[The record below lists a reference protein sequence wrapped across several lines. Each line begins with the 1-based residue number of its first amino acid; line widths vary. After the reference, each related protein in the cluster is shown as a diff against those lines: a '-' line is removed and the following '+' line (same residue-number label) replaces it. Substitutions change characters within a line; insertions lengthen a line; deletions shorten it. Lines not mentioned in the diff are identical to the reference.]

1 MVRVFDK
8 NMFVM
13 MFAIMIGIVIVTY
26 FIADIVYQ
34 SQIDEINTDHVSE
47 IKTLEQNNIN
57 FTSSFLESS
66 VLLDSAREDR
76 AFGNYHFDLAQLFY
90 TSALN
95 EDNETAMIQY
105 KNSSID
111 NCTLAMPNYQTA
123 HENFL
128 ISADFFE
135 KTKNFTDYDNYLSL
149 LNMYVNLT
157 QTGAKVTLLR
167 YNASMYLRMIVEN
180 ITYVNGSGYIGNSTN
195 MTMLLSMFNDTMGM
209 YGLLATYYEDIQ
221 DEIDEYDIKGFST
234 IREPN

>member
-8 NMFVM
+8 NMFIM

-34 SQIDEINTDHVSE
+34 SEIDELNTEHDSRL
-47 IKTLEQNNIN
+47 KTLEEKNIN

-90 TSALN
+90 ASVLN
-95 EDNETAMIQY
+95 EDNESAMNQY

-111 NCTLAMPNYQTA
+111 NCTLAMPNYLTS

-128 ISADFFE
+128 ISANFFE
-135 KTKNFTDYDNYLSL
+135 RTKGYTSYQNYLTL
-149 LNMYVNLT
+149 LDMYVNLT
-157 QTGAKVTLLR
+157 ETGAEVTMLR
-167 YNASMYLRMIVEN
+167 YNASMYLKMIVEN
-180 ITYVNGSGYIGNSTN
+180 ITFVNGSSSYGNSTN
-195 MTMLLSMFNDTMGM
+195 MSSLLSLFNETMAM
-209 YGLLATYYEDIQ
+209 YGMAAAGYEEIQ
-221 DEIDEYDIKGFST
+221 DDIDEYDIKGFSA

>member
-8 NMFVM
+8 NMFIM
-13 MFAIMIGIVIVTY
+13 MLAIMVGIVIVTY

-34 SQIDEINTDHVSE
+34 SQIDEINTDHVSK

-95 EDNETAMIQY
+95 EDNETTMNQY

-111 NCTLAMPNYQTA
+111 NCTLALPNYLTA
-123 HENFL
+123 NENFL
-128 ISADFFE
+128 ISAGFFE
-135 KTKNFTDYDNYLSL
+135 KTKNFTDYENYLSL
-149 LNMYVNLT
+149 LSMYVNLT
-157 QTGAKVTLLR
+157 KTGAKVTLLR
-167 YNASMYLRMIVEN
+167 YNATIYLRMIVEN
-180 ITYVNGSGYIGNSTN
+180 ITFVNGSGFIGNSTN
-195 MTMLLSMFNDTMGM
+195 ITMLLSMFNDTMAM
-209 YGLLATYYEDIQ
+209 YGLLAADYEDIQ
-221 DEIDEYDIKGFST
+221 EGIDEYDIKGFST

>member
-8 NMFVM
+8 NMFIM

-26 FIADIVYQ
+26 FVADIVYQ
-34 SQIDEINTDHVSE
+34 TQIDEINTEHSSE
-47 IKTLEQNNIN
+47 IKNIEANNIN

-90 TSALN
+90 TSTLN
-95 EDNETAMIQY
+95 ENNESRMNHY

-111 NCTLAMPNYQTA
+111 NCTKAMPNYLNS

-128 ISADFFE
+128 ISATFFE
-135 KTKNFTDYDNYLSL
+135 NTKGFTTYGNYLKL
-149 LNMYVNLT
+149 LSMYVNLT
-157 QTGAKVTLLR
+157 ETGAKITLLR
-167 YNASMYLRMIVEN
+167 YNASIYLKRIVEN
-180 ITYVNGSGYIGNSTN
+180 ITYVNGSGSFGIN
-195 MTMLLSMFNDTMGM
+195 MSDLLALFNNTMGM
-209 YGLLATYYEDIQ
+209 YGALIEDYEDIQ
-221 DEIDEYDIKGFST
+221 EEIDEYDIKGFTT